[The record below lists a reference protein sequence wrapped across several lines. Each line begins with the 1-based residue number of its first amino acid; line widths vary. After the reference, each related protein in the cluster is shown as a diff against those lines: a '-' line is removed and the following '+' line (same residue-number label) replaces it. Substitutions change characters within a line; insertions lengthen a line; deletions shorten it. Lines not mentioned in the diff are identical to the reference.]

1 MAQHRITPQNIF
13 RVLIGGFSLVIVLLL
28 AAAYVGVRNI
38 QSIQQNA
45 ASLVREQS
53 VTNGLIDELHQQQTS
68 LSEVLSV
75 LARDPDSVD
84 YDAVMSQLDAADRDI
99 DRISAEGAQTPER
112 ELWSRLRQSSMDFSR
127 EARRLLSVEDPQT
140 YASLEL
146 FRQHGAF
153 VSVAARLIESEYRK
167 VREAQAQID
176 RRSSRLLEGAVLF
189 VFPSVGLA
197 LVFAALTIG
206 SIRRLTWALEQQ
218 AEDLSRVSWHM
229 LADQEATAR
238 RFSHE
243 LHDELGQELTAMKTN
258 LTALQNDN
266 GANQER
272 LQDCL
277 RLADDAIGNVRQ
289 MSQLLHPTIL
299 DDFGLEAGIRW
310 LCESFASRTGIEVQ
324 ARSSY
329 SGRLPE
335 QTETHLFRIAQEAL
349 TNIARHSGA
358 TQAEV
363 KLESCGGE
371 IRLSIRDNGRGL
383 SQAAMGGR
391 RGLGMTGMRARAR
404 SAGGDVAVHSNPGE
418 GVVIEVRVPY
428 RRGNQP
434 TSSLAQN
441 QPF

>member
-1 MAQHRITPQNIF
+1 MAQRHITPQNIF

-28 AAAYVGVRNI
+28 GAAYVGVRNI

-45 ASLVREQS
+45 ANLVREQS
-53 VTNGLIDELHQQQTS
+53 VTNGLIDELHEQQTS
-68 LSEVLSV
+68 LSAVLSV

-84 YDAVMSQLDAADRDI
+84 YDAIMSQLDAADRDI
-99 DRISAEGAQTPER
+99 DRISAEGAQTAER
-112 ELWSRLRQSSMDFSR
+112 DLWSRLRQSSMDFSR
-127 EARRLLSVEDPQT
+127 EARRLLRVEDPQT

-146 FRQHGAF
+146 FRAHGAF

-167 VREAQAQID
+167 VSAAQGQID
-176 RRSSRLLEGAVLF
+176 RRSSRLLEGAVL
-189 VFPSVGLA
+189 VLLPSVALA

-206 SIRRLTWALEQQ
+206 TIRRLTLALEQQ

-229 LADQEATAR
+229 LADQEASAR

-258 LTALQNDN
+258 LTALEADN
-266 GANQER
+266 GVNRER
-272 LQDCL
+272 LRDCL
-277 RLADDAIGNVRQ
+277 RLADESIGNVRQ

-310 LCESFASRTGIEVQ
+310 LCESFATRTGIEVQ
-324 ARSSY
+324 ARLNY

-358 TQAEV
+358 NWAEV
-363 KLESCGGE
+363 KLESIGGE
-371 IRLSIRDNGRGL
+371 IHLSVRDNGRGL
-383 SQAAMGGR
+383 SQAAMGGH

-404 SAGGDVAVHSNPGE
+404 SAGGDVTVHPNPGQ
-418 GVVIEVRVPY
+418 GVVIEVRVPI
-428 RRGNQP
+428 RHEAHSN
-434 TSSLAQN
+434 SSG
-441 QPF
+441 